1 MSLSSPPLTADPY
14 WVNKDKIGIDQ
25 SFRDNYK
32 KVNELCS
39 QCRQIVGYDNRI
51 SERFET
57 G

>member
-57 G
+57 R